1 MPEEYS
7 PPKRFAGIDR
17 KVSRF
22 FLAALTGIFGV
33 ILLVSYKQG
42 LFIPHT
48 PLYFYAADAI
58 GINKGMTVKLF
69 GLQIGT
75 VKNMD
80 FSDRGVKVEL
90 SIVNEYV
97 SRIPKGSQARLSR
110 ESYVGGANLQ
120 IIPGT
125 DPNRAATT
133 MVAGDEIE
141 FVPGRSIAEII
152 DDLKT
157 QVTPLIGD
165 LRGMLADIN
174 HPDGDYKKSAA
185 AARELLEQLPAVSQ
199 DARKLIRDADHAVM
213 TAEKTFGSIDR
224 MSTHA
229 EQQLP
234 VITGK
239 LAISIDSMTDAATQI
254 RDAARKN
261 GDALYETLRQTPGL
275 VRDSGDLVRDSQE
288 IVTGVRNAWPVRDL
302 IATPVTRTLPVDSFE
317 SAAASRGVAA
327 APAQRQ

>member
-7 PPKRFAGIDR
+7 PPRRFAGADR

-48 PLYFYAADAI
+48 PIYFYAADAI
-58 GINKGMTVKLF
+58 GINKGMTIKLF

-75 VKNMD
+75 VKNMEI
-80 FSDRGVKVEL
+80 SDRGVKVEL
-90 SIVNEYV
+90 SIVNEYIP
-97 SRIPKGSQARLSR
+97 RIPKGSQAKLAR

-120 IIPGT
+120 IIPST
-125 DPNRAATT
+125 DPNRAAQPV
-133 MVAGDEIE
+133 VAGDEIE
-141 FVPGRSIAEII
+141 FVPGRTIADII
-152 DDLKT
+152 DEIKN

-174 HPDGDYKKSAA
+174 RPDSDYRRSVA
-185 AARELLEQLPAVSQ
+185 AARELLEQLPATSR
-199 DARKLIRDADHAVM
+199 DAHKLIRDADHAVV
-213 TAEKTFGSIDR
+213 TAETTFNSLTR
-224 MSTHA
+224 VSNQA

-234 VITGK
+234 VLTGK
-239 LAISIDSMTDAATQI
+239 IVTSLDSLTGAATEV

-261 GDALYETLRQTPGL
+261 GDALHETLRQTPGL
-275 VRDSGDLVRDSQE
+275 VRDSGDLIRDSQE
-288 IVTGVRNAWPVRDL
+288 IVTGVRSAWPVRDL
-302 IATPVTRTLPVDSFE
+302 IEAPATRTLAVDSFE
-317 SAAASRGVAA
+317 STAGRGVAA
-327 APAQRQ
+327 APVQRQ

>member
-1 MPEEYS
+1 MPDEYS
-7 PPKRFAGIDR
+7 PPRRFAGADR

-75 VKNMD
+75 VKNMEI
-80 FSDRGVKVEL
+80 SDRGVKVEL
-90 SIVNEYV
+90 SIVNDYIP
-97 SRIPKGSQARLSR
+97 RIPKGSQARLAR

-120 IIPGT
+120 IVPST
-125 DPNRAATT
+125 DPARATNP

-141 FVPGRSIAEII
+141 FVPGRTIAEII
-152 DDLKT
+152 DDLKS

-174 HPDGDYKKSAA
+174 RPDSDYRKSAA
-185 AARELLEQLPAVSQ
+185 AARELLEQLPATSR
-199 DARKLIRDADHAVM
+199 DAHKLIRDADHAVQ
-213 TAEKTFGSIDR
+213 TAESTFSSVTR
-224 MSTHA
+224 VSNQA

-234 VITGK
+234 VLTGK
-239 LAISIDSMTDAATQI
+239 IATSLDSLNAAAIEI

-261 GDALYETLRQTPGL
+261 GEALHETLRQTPGL

-288 IVTGVRNAWPVRDL
+288 IVTGVKNAWPVRDL
-302 IATPVTRTLPVDSFE
+302 IEAPATHTLPVDSFE
-317 SAAASRGVAA
+317 STAARGVAA
-327 APAQRQ
+327 APVQRQ